1 MSFDLV
7 GYGSYGSGK
16 LGDVTDPTSPYL
28 NAYASIE
35 NTGSTGNKFLLTPIS
50 NSQYQ
55 SWDNC
60 VGCQVL
66 IHAVIAKDGNAANL
80 GGYMIATITAAEND
94 DDTGYLVIHTD
105 KSLYSYVNTTNYWY
119 WQAVLIPEFKNLT
132 LTSKSIKPD
141 AFKMSDTPLG
151 GTSSVTAPCGGVLV
165 FKCSDTLTLNGGHI
179 DLRNAGLATN
189 ISTTYRPNFSHET
202 NGTLDTDTHSGSEN
216 SITKD
221 HLVVN
226 AGDGACLIFAKTITC
241 SSGSSRIGNPSTSG
255 VQYCRGASDSKN
267 LPSGVSNLGGS
278 TISIITHGFNNFTPA
293 LIAKYRSTSS
303 GTGRGLARAYL
314 AVLNAH
320 NDIIPD
326 EGLYALDVIKRTER
340 VKSMF
345 NITGFGNGSDGN
357 YTLSTNAK
365 KCWNSYARVTAIS
378 GRVYTISRYYADVDE
393 LTDFT
398 VGRLVMIHQSRKST
412 GNDWQDGRFFLSRI
426 TAVSG
431 STVTIKHNFS
441 FNLSTYNVQMVVVPE
456 FNNLTFA
463 HEYKNT
469 PQYYNGAGGIF
480 AIAVNGTCNLSSGKI
495 NLHGKGTFKNIV
507 NTIISNYQMK
517 GALPIG
523 QGHGSVFILARNL
536 TLNTS
541 TRLGATYDGSQ
552 FGGRGGAGDKSN
564 YPAGG
569 GWSGTAGS
577 STTGVKEPGWGGGA
591 GIHPDCTELCGGW
604 HSNAG
609 GVPDDAID
617 GKFTTGCQGAH
628 ILIVAD
634 TINGLCLH
642 ALSTGGGAGL
652 VVATG
657 EEHSGVYGQRPGGCG
672 YGGGGKVVS
681 DYYGGAGGFRGGGV
695 GVDFKTKI
703 NNGDVY
709 CGGGG
714 GAGACFCYCNN
725 AESQNATNLVVS

>member
-16 LGDVTDPTSPYL
+16 LGDVTDPTEPVI
-28 NAYASIE
+28 NAYAAVEEIKTYS
-35 NTGSTGNKFLLTPIS
+35 LLVTPMT
-50 NSQYQ
+50 NSAYL

-66 IHAVIAKDGNAANL
+66 VHAVAAKNGRTSGL
-80 GGYMIATITAAEND
+80 GQFGIATITGTTQEDGGLRLALDTDYTLLAQEVENNF
-94 DDTGYLVIHTD
+94 YC
-105 KSLYSYVNTTNYWY
+105 
-119 WQAVLIPEFKNLT
+119 QAVLIPEFKNLT
-132 LTSKSIKPD
+132 LTSKSLKPL
-141 AFKMSDTPLG
+141 AVSFSNVPI
-151 GTSSVTAPCGGVLV
+151 GGVLV

-179 DLRNAGLATN
+179 DLRNTGFATN
-189 ISTTYRPNFSHET
+189 ISTTYRPNLPHET
-202 NGTLDTDTHSGSEN
+202 NGTLDTDLHSGSEN

-221 HLVVN
+221 NLIVN
-226 AGDGACLIFAKTITC
+226 AGDGACLIFAKTITV

-267 LPSGVSNLGGS
+267 LPSGVSNVGGS
-278 TISIITHGFNNFTPA
+278 TISIVTHGFNNFTPA
-293 LIAKYRSTSS
+293 LIAKYRSG

-326 EGLYALDVIKRTER
+326 EGLYALDVVKRTER

-357 YTLSTNAK
+357 YTLSANAK

-378 GRVYTISRYYADVDE
+378 GRVYTISRVYADVDE

-412 GNDWQDGRFFLSRI
+412 GGDWQDGRFFMSRI
-426 TAVSG
+426 KAVSG

-441 FNLSTYNVQMVVVPE
+441 FNLSTYNVQMIVVPE

-463 HEYKNT
+463 YEYKNT

-480 AIAVNGTCNLSSGKI
+480 AIAVNGTCNLSGGKI
-495 NLHGKGTFKNIV
+495 NMQGKGTFKNIV
-507 NTIISNYQMK
+507 NTIVSNYQMK

-523 QGHGSVFILARNL
+523 QGFGSVFILARNL
-536 TLNTS
+536 TMNTS

-552 FGGRGGAGDKSN
+552 FGGSAIKNSSN
-564 YPAGG
+564 GRTAQG
-569 GWSGTAGS
+569 GWKGIDGISEADKYPNYYGEGGSG
-577 STTGVKEPGWGGGA
+577 KEGGTCPA
-591 GIHPDCTELCGGW
+591 DSVCNGGW
-604 HSNAG
+604 HSNSSAADSEYVYG
-609 GVPDDAID
+609 N
-617 GKFTTGCQGAH
+617 QGAH

-642 ALSTGGGAGL
+642 ALSTGGAGGRP
-652 VVATG
+652 VS
-657 EEHSGVYGQRPGGCG
+657 SGTTSSITEKLGGDGGCG
-672 YGGGGKVVS
+672 YGGGGFPTTS
-681 DYYGGAGGFRGGGV
+681 GTLAYRYGGAGGYRGGGASSEPASD
-695 GVDFKTKI
+695 VDHS
-703 NNGDVY
+703 
-709 CGGGG
+709 GGG
-714 GAGACFCYCNN
+714 GAGSAFVYCNN